1 MSNTSSLDA
10 SQSAA
15 ADSGRHAQQA
25 ATSAQEAMGYEAQ
38 AKASALE
45 ADASSQAAAAS
56 ATQARISEDHAAADA
71 ATIAA
76 AVQSASDQA
85 STATSEAAT
94 ATTEASAAAASA
106 TASAGSASASLASQ
120 NAAAAS
126 AATATTEAN
135 AAATSATAAAASAT
149 SATTQAGA
157 AASSATAAAAS
168 AASAQALA
176 GGGAVKIDG
185 GDTTAATLNSKLT
198 LASGSAL
205 TKTVASPGGN
215 EALVLDVAAMAG
227 ATSSLVGTKG
237 LVPAPAAGD
246 QVKYLKGDGSWGAI
260 AIPAASLNSDA
271 LTGLVVP
278 ACWRDLYRNG
288 WTPAF
293 FNQQWGGTGFGF
305 ELDGVEYEC
314 ATGCQ
319 CGSPFNMS
327 IGDASARTLVSQGFQ
342 VGQALSVGN
351 VFLRIGKIGN
361 PADNVTCAIY
371 SDSGGNPSALVA
383 NATAT
388 AVPGKSVTGAT
399 GAPVWVRC
407 NFATPPALAAGTQYH
422 VVIGRSG
429 AVDGSNYY
437 MATYNSAS
445 NYPCGKRGYY
455 NGSAWAGQDAGSLIE
470 FMIAP
475 TAATGLKQTGGLFAG
490 KLVFS
495 GTGSPLN
502 HSRGLCND
510 LRRLYDGQS
519 NLTIRLAA
527 GSMTTGKTF
536 LDLLYGLDH
545 DRINARVE
553 SNVIVVRLYRQDGTV
568 AIVTGTTNVT
578 GAGPF
583 DVMISA
589 RMKGDGADFL
599 KLSVNGASEGTP
611 LTGQTFTM
619 DPLFAQLGAVWLG
632 GGFGPAPAWT
642 QAMTFASLPSAQGW
656 TWTGTATEA
665 NAFSASGGKLYQN
678 KNGFGATD
686 TGYYRKTS
694 AGFSNANGAVYA
706 VKLKAVNSC
715 NIFGNS
721 TVNLSIFDGT
731 KQACNC
737 VSGYFVQPYI
747 GDFLK
752 TVQGKFDQE
761 CVHVITSKGSD
772 AFLFCNGRLLLD
784 GTGINTISAAGA
796 NELWLGDNDGT
807 SGNNSDIVYDYAKYS
822 NTGAIL
828 PEFSGM
834 TLHEVAF
841 WSADMT
847 GLAATLYNGGTLKSV
862 KDVCGVPVNA
872 VSIAQTNIFYQKGI
886 TNAPATSS
894 IASGMLCP
902 EMSRFVLG
910 ENFNIDYENTQYV
923 VSGSPLYTYIDIMVD
938 GVVQSTAEITP
949 SSTGLA
955 LNAVTKS
962 YVNKNLGL
970 HYVMGDF
977 YGASGNNISGAGA
990 MRYLNVEVK

>member
-1 MSNTSSLDA
+1 M
-10 SQSAA
+10 
-15 ADSGRHAQQA
+15 
-25 ATSAQEAMGYEAQ
+25 
-38 AKASALE
+38 
-45 ADASSQAAAAS
+45 
-56 ATQARISEDHAAADA
+56 
-71 ATIAA
+71 
-76 AVQSASDQA
+76 
-85 STATSEAAT
+85 
-94 ATTEASAAAASA
+94 
-106 TASAGSASASLASQ
+106 
-120 NAAAAS
+120 
-126 AATATTEAN
+126 
-135 AAATSATAAAASAT
+135 
-149 SATTQAGA
+149 
-157 AASSATAAAAS
+157 
-168 AASAQALA
+168 
-176 GGGAVKIDG
+176 
-185 GDTTAATLNSKLT
+185 
-198 LASGSAL
+198 
-205 TKTVASPGGN
+205 
-215 EALVLDVAAMAG
+215 
-227 ATSSLVGTKG
+227 
-237 LVPAPAAGD
+237 
-246 QVKYLKGDGSWGAI
+246 
-260 AIPAASLNSDA
+260 
-271 LTGLVVP
+271 
-278 ACWRDLYRNG
+278 
-288 WTPAF
+288 
-293 FNQQWGGTGFGF
+293 
-305 ELDGVEYEC
+305 DGVEYE
-314 ATGCQ
+314 AEAGYL
-319 CGSPFNMS
+319 GLSSSAYMGYS
-327 IGDASARTLVSQGFQ
+327 SGDAQVAQPFKVGKNITVSGVWVLV
-342 VGQALSVGN
+342 
-351 VFLRIGKIGN
+351 GKTGN
-361 PADNVTCAIY
+361 PTDNMTLSIY
-371 SDSGGNPSALVA
+371 SDSAGAPSSQLTNGGATAIPASSISSALQ
-383 NATAT
+383 
-388 AVPGKSVTGAT
+388 
-399 GAPVWVRC
+399 WVY
-407 NFATPPALAAGTQYH
+407 FTFSTPPALSPNTQYW
-422 VVIGRSG
+422 VYLYRSG
-429 AVDGSNYY
+429 SVSSSNYY
-437 MATYNSAS
+437 LWSISAAVALPYGS
-445 NYPCGKRGYY
+445 AYYY
-455 NGSAWAGQDAGSLIE
+455 NGSSWALSGGTATFRVCPVTKSL
-470 FMIAP
+470 
-475 TAATGLKQTGGLFAG
+475 AATGGQFQG
-490 KLVFS
+490 KLTFS
-495 GTGSPLN
+495 EGSPLN

-510 LRRLYDGQS
+510 IKRIYDGHGY
-519 NLTIRLAA
+519 LTMRGVL
-527 GSMTTGKTF
+527 GSVTTAKTF
-536 LDLLYGLDH
+536 LDMLYGLDH

-553 SNVIVVRLYRQDGTV
+553 MRLYRQDGTV

-862 KDVCGVPVNA
+862 KSVCGVRENA
-872 VSIAQTNIFYQKGI
+872 VSIVQPRIVSQIGITANQQTNS
-886 TNAPATSS
+886 TTAVPLA
-894 IASGMLCP
+894 
-902 EMSRFVLG
+902 EMQMFVLG
-910 ENFNIDYENTQYV
+910 ELF
-923 VSGSPLYTYIDIMVD
+923 DIGHINSRYSSTAGLVLTSAIKVD
-938 GVVQSTAEITP
+938 GVIKGATSNNQVAANYNSENTSMVLANTP
-949 SSTGLA
+949 
-955 LNAVTKS
+955 
-962 YVNKNLGL
+962 LGL
-970 HYVMGDF
+970 HY
-977 YGASGNNISGAGA
+977 ISGEFSCNAA
-990 MRYLNVEVK
+990 YAAVSNLTMRSITVEAK